1 MLPKL
6 VFASHNPN
14 KTREIANLLDGTML
28 VQSLND
34 IGFTKEIVEDGLTLH
49 ENAHIKSSTI
59 YQLTGL
65 NCFADDTGLMVESLG
80 GEPGVFS
87 ARYAGEEKDTSK
99 NNQKLLTNLT
109 NIANRNAKFVTVIS
123 LHLHGTEYFFE
134 GILNGT
140 ITQQLKGEQGF
151 GYDPL
156 FMPIGSNRTLAQM
169 SLDEKNK
176 ISHRK
181 IAFKKMVD
189 FFLNLK

>member
-6 VFASHNPN
+6 IFASHNPN
-14 KTREIANLLDGTML
+14 KTREIANLLNGTML

-34 IGFTKEIVEDGLTLH
+34 IGFTKEIIEDGLTLH

-99 NNQKLLTNLT
+99 NNQKLLSNLT
-109 NIANRNAKFVTVIS
+109 NVANRNAKFVTVIS
-123 LHLHGTEYFFE
+123 LYLQGTEYFFE

-140 ITQQLKGEQGF
+140 ITHQLIGEQGF

-181 IAFKKMVD
+181 IAFKKMAD